1 MVKIM
6 VWVVKIGQLVLMKIA
21 FYAKNKQKMAILNM
35 TSYLLTSKYFN
46 KIDINGKGT
55 KFFSRKWYDMIYF
68 EEGNKKYR
76 KSKMLKQTYF
86 ADSAF
91 F

>member
-1 MVKIM
+1 M

-21 FYAKNKQKMAILNM
+21 FYAKNKQKIAILNM

-46 KIDINGKGT
+46 KIDINVKGT
-55 KFFSRKWYDMIYF
+55 KFSSRKWYDMIYL

-76 KSKMLKQTYF
+76 KSKC
-86 ADSAF
+86 
-91 F
+91 

>member
-55 KFFSRKWYDMIYF
+55 TFSSRKWYDMIHL

-76 KSKMLKQTYF
+76 KSKMLKQHLF
-86 ADSAF
+86 C
-91 F
+91 